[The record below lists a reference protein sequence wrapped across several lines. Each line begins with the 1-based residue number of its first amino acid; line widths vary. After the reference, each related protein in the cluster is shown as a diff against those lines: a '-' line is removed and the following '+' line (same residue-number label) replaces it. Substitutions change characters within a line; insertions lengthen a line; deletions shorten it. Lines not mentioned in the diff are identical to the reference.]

1 MTIRVALNHHTEYR
15 YDRLVTLGPQVIRLR
30 PAPHCRTPIVAYSMK
45 VKPDG
50 PGDHFINW
58 QQDPQSNR
66 LARLVFNKPT
76 KLFALTVDLV
86 ADMTVI
92 NPFDFFLEE
101 SAETY
106 PFEYSKQLRRELR
119 PYFQKMPMRERFRA
133 FFEEVDRS
141 EQPTNLFVVGL
152 NQLVNRSLKYSIRM
166 DPGVYSPERLLK
178 EGVGSCRDFAWLLVH
193 LYRRCGL
200 AARFVSGYSI
210 QLAPDVKPLDE
221 GAAAGV
227 EKDVCD
233 LHAWCEVYL
242 PGAGWVGVDGT
253 SGLMFGEGHIPLATG
268 ADAGHAAPIEGG
280 VTESKVEFHVEM
292 SVTRIHEDPRVTKP
306 YSPGQ
311 WDAIEALGD
320 KVDERLVAG
329 DVRLSM
335 GGEPTFVSIDDPE
348 GEEWNTGAVGPTK
361 KGLSD
366 KLIRKYRKHFGPG
379 GLLHF
384 GQGKWYPGEQLP
396 RWALG
401 LYWRRDGIPIWEDDA
416 LLGDESRD
424 DGLTHEDAERFIHE
438 FARQMEVDD
447 RYVLPAFE
455 DPVKYALRER
465 ELPVNVDPLDS
476 KLEDAEER
484 ARLLRVFERGLK
496 TPVGFVLPIE
506 KNYTYDGP
514 AWHSGMWM
522 LRSSSGGRQRLYLVP
537 GDSPLGLRLPLESL
551 PWVKKEQY
559 PFIHE
564 ADPLAQ
570 RPALPG
576 RRAAIVTQSRAQ
588 PGQMHAEHWEE
599 VEDRD
604 RPRKDGQRRRRRV
617 THVGG
622 NQAEPTSVPYG
633 WAEPLSEAPWNRA
646 PKAGESAHW
655 VMRTAICV
663 EAREGRLYV
672 FMPPQKTI
680 EDYLEM
686 VAAVEHTAAALGVPV
701 LLEGY
706 TPPFD
711 ARVQV
716 MKVTPDPGVIEVNIQ
731 PATSWREMVDI
742 THTVYEEAR
751 LTRLGTEKF
760 QIDGRHTGTGGGNH
774 IVVGGST
781 PADSPFLRRPDLLK
795 SIIAYWVNHPS
806 LSYLFSGMFIG
817 PTSQAPRIDEG
828 RPDAAYEMDIAL
840 DQVPTPGSADG
851 RNGNLPGGWVPPW
864 IVDRVFRHL
873 LTDLTGNTH
882 RAEVCID
889 KLYSPDSTTGRLGLV
904 EFRGFEMPPHW
915 KMSLAQQLLLRA
927 LIAHFWETPYVAP
940 LMRWGTRLHD
950 RFLLPH
956 FVWEDFG
963 QVLGDL
969 QRAGMPFQ
977 SEWFATHREFR
988 FPVLGTV
995 NYDGVEIEIR
1005 HAVEPWLV
1013 LGEEATAGGTARYVD
1028 SSLERIQV
1036 MVSNLLPDRHGV
1048 AVNGIELP
1056 LTPTDVP
1063 GQYVAGVRFRAWQPP
1078 NCLHPTIPV
1087 HAPLVFDLIDRLGSR
1102 AVGGCSYH
1110 VSHAGGRGHET
1121 FPVNALEAET
1131 RRVERFQ
1138 SFGHTPGPISLR
1150 QLPRSPEMPTTLDMR
1165 RVR

>member
-1 MTIRVALNHHTEYR
+1 MTIRVALHHKTRYL
-15 YDRLVTLGPQVIRLR
+15 YDRPVTLGPQIVRLR
-30 PAPHCRTPIVAYSMK
+30 PAPHCRTPIVSYSMK
-45 VKPDG
+45 LEPK
-50 PGDHFINW
+50 DHFINW

-66 LARLVFNKPT
+66 LARLVFNEPT
-76 KLFALTVDLV
+76 DVFGVTVDLV

-101 SAETY
+101 WAETY
-106 PFEYSKQLRRELR
+106 PFDYSKQLKKELR
-119 PYFQKMPMRERFRA
+119 PYFQKQAMRDRFRA
-133 FFEEVDRS
+133 LYESIDRS
-141 EQPTNLFVVGL
+141 EQRTIDFVVQV
-152 NQLVNRSLKYSIRM
+152 NQRVNRALAYTIRM

-210 QLAPDVKPLDE
+210 QLAPDVKPLEDN
-221 GAAAGV
+221 APAGV
-227 EKDVCD
+227 SEDVCD

-242 PGAGWVGVDGT
+242 PGAGWVGVDAT
-253 SGLMFGEGHIPLATG
+253 SGLMCGEGHIPLATG
-268 ADAGHAAPIEGG
+268 ADASHAAPIEGG
-280 VTESKVEFHVEM
+280 VSPAKVDFDVEM

-306 YSPGQ
+306 YTPGQ
-311 WDAIEALGD
+311 WEAISTLGEQ
-320 KVDERLVAG
+320 VDSRLQAG

-335 GGEPTFVSIDDPE
+335 GGEPTFVAIDDPE

-361 KGLSD
+361 KRYAD
-366 KLIRKYRKHFGPG
+366 TLIRKYRRRFGLG

-401 LYWRRDGIPIWEDDA
+401 LYWRRDGLPIWEDDTW
-416 LLGDESRD
+416 LGDESQD
-424 DGLTHEDAERFIHE
+424 YGHTHEDAERFIHE

-465 ELPVNVDPLDS
+465 ELPVNVSPSDS

-484 ARLLRVFERGLK
+484 ARLLRVFERGLT

-506 KNYTYDGP
+506 RNFTYDGP

-522 LRSSSGGRQRLYLVP
+522 LRGQRLYLVP

-551 PWVKKEQY
+551 PWVKQEQY

-564 ADPLAQ
+564 ADPLEQ

-576 RRAAIVTQSRAQ
+576 RRAPIVTQNRWR
-588 PGQMHAEHWEE
+588 PGETHEEHFH
-599 VEDRD
+599 EDDERNGD
-604 RPRKDGQRRRRRV
+604 VSSMRQHRRRV

-622 NQAEPTSVPYG
+622 NYTEPTSTPYG
-633 WAEPLSEAPWNRA
+633 WAKPLSEAPWNRQ
-646 PKAGESAHW
+646 PKPGESAHW

-663 EAREGRLYV
+663 EAREGRLYL
-672 FMPPQKTI
+672 FMPPQRTI
-680 EDYLEM
+680 EDYLDM
-686 VAAVEHTAAALGVPV
+686 VAAVEHTAAQLKTPV
-701 LLEGY
+701 LIEGY

-711 ARVQV
+711 ARVQH

-731 PATSWREMVDI
+731 PADDWQELSDI
-742 THTVYEEAR
+742 TQTVYDEAR
-751 LTRLGTEKF
+751 QTRLGTEKF
-760 QIDGRHTGTGGGNH
+760 QLDGRHTGTGGGNH
-774 IVVGGST
+774 IVVGGAS
-781 PADSPFLRRPDLLK
+781 PADSPFLRRPDVLK
-795 SIIAYWVNHPS
+795 SIIGYWVNHPS

-828 RPDAAYEMDIAL
+828 RPDSAYEMDIAFE
-840 DQVPTPGSADG
+840 QVPNPGEG
-851 RNGNLPGGWVPPW
+851 FVPPW

-882 RAEVCID
+882 RAEICID

-915 KMSLAQQLLLRA
+915 KMSLTQQLLLRA
-927 LIAHFWETPYVAP
+927 MIAHFWETPYTTP
-940 LMRWGTRLHD
+940 LTRWGTRLHD
-950 RFLLPH
+950 RFLLEH
-956 FVWEDFG
+956 YVWEDFIG
-963 QVLGDL
+963 VLGDL
-969 QRAGMPFQ
+969 QSAGMAFQ
-977 SEWFATHREFR
+977 SEWFGTHREFR

-995 NYDGVEIEIR
+995 SYDGVEIELR

-1013 LGEEATAGGTARYVD
+1013 LGEEATQGGTARYVD
-1028 SSLERIQV
+1028 SSLERVQV
-1036 MVSNLLPDRHGV
+1036 RVSNLLPDRHAV

-1056 LTPTDVP
+1056 LTPTETP
-1063 GQYVAGVRFRAWQPP
+1063 EQYVAGVRFRAWQPP

-1087 HAPLVFDLIDRLGSR
+1087 HAPLVIDLVDRFGGR
-1102 AVGGCSYH
+1102 AIGGCTYH
-1110 VSHAGGRGHET
+1110 VSHAGGRSHES

-1138 SFGHTPGPISLR
+1138 SFGHTPGPLNLR
-1150 QLPRSPEMPTTLDMR
+1150 QLPRSVEMPVTLDLR
-1165 RVR
+1165 RAHRRA